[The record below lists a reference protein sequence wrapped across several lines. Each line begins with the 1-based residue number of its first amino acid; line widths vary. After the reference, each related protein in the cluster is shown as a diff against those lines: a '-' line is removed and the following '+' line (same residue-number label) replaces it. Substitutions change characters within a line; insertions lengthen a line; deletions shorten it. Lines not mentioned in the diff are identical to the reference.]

1 MFSKVE
7 DLANHLRDLLRGS
20 SHSDYWSNVGS
31 VIESLPIY
39 ATGDNYC
46 FEIRSFEELAEPPA
60 KLFALPAADLEE
72 HWESIAFAQAA
83 LEGMA
88 GSETLQAF
96 SATLRAARVEIVKSR
111 MFCVAHHVFWAAT
124 ESTDVEYASRVR
136 EWLAAIGSDR
146 IGYADEAYFRGF
158 TEPAGT
164 INRGSAT
171 WLLDWLR
178 FRYDTLQCPV
188 SIDPRYRDSEVDPE
202 LSPIDVDRTIVLAA
216 AAFTWQDYALV
227 QGISAREAVQLTA
240 AAGQALFLALQ
251 SSSEDDATEEGP
263 EDWGRKGGLERHRH
277 TRALKDWALAEAE
290 RMTGSDRSIARDLA
304 ARLPP
309 KFTQVS
315 EDPSRLIYDAIRAKR
330 VEQKGRRSGNSKRQ
344 SG

>member
-7 DLANHLRDLLRGS
+7 DLANHLNNLLRAS
-20 SHSDYWSNVGS
+20 SNYDYWSNVAS

-46 FEIRSFEELAEPPA
+46 FEVRRFEELDEPPA
-60 KLFALPAADLEE
+60 KLFALPAADLED
-72 HWESIAFAQAA
+72 HWESIAFAQTA
-83 LEGMA
+83 LDGMA
-88 GSETLQAF
+88 GNETLQAF

-111 MFCVAHHVFWAAT
+111 MFCVAHHVFWAT
-124 ESTDVEYASRVR
+124 EYSTDVEYASRVKD
-136 EWLAAIGSDR
+136 WLAVIGSER
-146 IGYADEAYFRGF
+146 IGYADESYFRGF
-158 TEPAGT
+158 TEPASS
-164 INRGSAT
+164 INRGRAT

-178 FRYDTLQCPV
+178 FRYDTLHCPV
-188 SIDPRYRDSEVDPE
+188 SIDSRYRDPEADPDLPPIEVDR
-202 LSPIDVDRTIVLAA
+202 SIVLAA

-227 QGISAREAVQLTA
+227 QGVSVREAVQLTA

-251 SSSEDDATEEGP
+251 SSSEDDAAEDSA
-263 EDWGRKGGLERHRH
+263 EDWGRRGGLERHRH

-315 EDPSRLIYDAIRAKR
+315 EDPSRLIYDAIRARR
-330 VEQKGRRSGNSKRQ
+330 VEQKGRRSG
-344 SG
+344 

>member
-1 MFSKVE
+1 MFFKVE
-7 DLANHLRDLLRGS
+7 DLANHLRNLLRTR
-20 SHSDYWSNVGS
+20 SHSDYWSDVGS

-46 FEIRSFEELAEPPA
+46 FEIRSFEELTEPPP
-60 KLFALPAADLEE
+60 KLFALPAAGLEE
-72 HWESIAFAQAA
+72 HWESIAFAQTA

-88 GSETLQAF
+88 GNETLQAF
-96 SATLRAARVEIVKSR
+96 SATLRAARIEIVRSR
-111 MFCVAHHVFWAAT
+111 MFCVANHVFWAAT
-124 ESTDVEYASRVR
+124 EPTDVDYASRVSD
-136 EWLAAIGSDR
+136 WLAVVGSDR
-146 IGYADEAYFRGF
+146 IGYADEAYFLEF

-178 FRYDTLQCPV
+178 FRYDTLHRPV
-188 SIDPRYRDSEVDPE
+188 SIDPRYRDPEADPD
-202 LSPIDVDRTIVLAA
+202 LSPIDVDRSIVLAA

-227 QGISAREAVQLTA
+227 QDVSARQAVQLTA

-251 SSSEDDATEEGP
+251 SSSEDDDAEEGP
-263 EDWGRKGGLERHRH
+263 EDWGRRGGLERHRH

-309 KFTQVS
+309 QFMHVS
-315 EDPSRLIYDAIRAKR
+315 EDPSRLIYDAIREKR
-330 VEQKGRRSGNSKRQ
+330 VEQNGRRSGNRGQ